1 MSINLLDLV
10 KTQLTSSIITQ
21 TSKFLGE
28 SENGTQNA
36 LAAAL
41 PAVLGGIVNKV
52 STNDGAKNLMDL
64 LLQGKHDGS
73 LLDNF
78 SNIIGNSSQTQ
89 GLIQS
94 GNGLLK
100 ALVGDKVSGIVN
112 VISSISGISSGSI
125 SSLLGIITPLFM
137 GTIGRQVSTN
147 NLGLSGLTSLL
158 SSQIPFIKETLP
170 ATLGSVLG
178 FGDFG
183 ASVIK
188 RINQVEKDTKSP
200 TNWVPW
206 IVGGA
211 LILGGFL
218 FFKSCQGQSPV
229 SATSA
234 TAEAAAAT
242 ETAVA
247 KAKMDAEAA
256 TKATADKAKE
266 LAKNAMELFKV
277 SLPSGE
283 TLDVPKGS
291 LEDTLVTWLNDK
303 TKKVDKTTWFNFDR
317 LLFDTGKSTL
327 QASSQAQ
334 LANVAAILKSYPTVK
349 IKLGGYTDNTGNA
362 AANLK
367 LSSGRA
373 AAVYGEL
380 LKLGAG
386 NGRIAYEGYGA
397 KFPIGDNNSEEGRQ
411 QNRRIAIRV
420 TAK

>member
-64 LLQGKHDGS
+64 LLQGKHDGGI
-73 LLDNF
+73 LDNF

-100 ALVGDKVSGIVN
+100 SLVGDKVSGIVN
-112 VISSISGISSGSI
+112 VISTISGISSGSI

-170 ATLGSVLG
+170 ATLASVLG

-234 TAEAAAAT
+234 TAEAASAT
-242 ETAVA
+242 EAAVA
-247 KAKMDAEAA
+247 KAKMEAEAA
-256 TKATADKAKE
+256 AKATADKANE

-291 LEDTLVTWLNDK
+291 LEDTLVSWLNDK

-334 LANVAAILKSYPTVK
+334 LANVAAILKAYPRVK

-373 AAVYGEL
+373 GAVHAEL
-380 LKLGAG
+380 IKLGAG

-397 KFPIGDNNSEEGRQ
+397 KFPVGDNNTEEGRQ